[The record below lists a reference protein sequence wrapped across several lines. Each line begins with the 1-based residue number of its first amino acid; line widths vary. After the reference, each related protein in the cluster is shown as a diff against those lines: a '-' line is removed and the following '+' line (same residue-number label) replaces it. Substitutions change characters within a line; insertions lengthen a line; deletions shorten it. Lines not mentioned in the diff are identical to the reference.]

1 MDTLPDRLK
10 CVCLCQIKY
19 ALGLRFPTL
28 SPNESPKYKSSS
40 QDQSFVLGQIF
51 FSPQVVA
58 DVLVLGFLSH
68 FFFFLALPEIH
79 CCMWAFSS
87 CGKQGLLCNCSALAA
102 Y

>member
-10 CVCLCQIKY
+10 YVCLCQIKY
-19 ALGLRFPTL
+19 ALGLHFPTL
-28 SPNESPKYKSSS
+28 SPNESPKYKSLS

-68 FFFFLALPEIH
+68 FFFFFFSGSTRAL
-79 CCMWAFSS
+79 
-87 CGKQGLLCNCSALAA
+87 LLHVGFL
-102 Y
+102 